1 MHAEYDSWYPRAKG
15 KLGGYLKVIK
25 FHHAPL
31 VEGPALVGAL
41 AFSGALPPAFFRQI
55 ALIVIAALGV
65 HVFGETYN
73 ELVGTRWHMNDPV
86 KRTFVSGA
94 VSKKEG
100 YALVILGALIFEA
113 AAWAL
118 NAWALRLSPLVVL
131 VILAYP
137 HLKDKFVGAP
147 YVLGGIVGIDVLGG
161 YVGIWGGLA
170 SSLSFLMN
178 KVPWL
183 LAISGIAFTAA
194 FDETLNLPKAGAHK
208 GVGIAELSAVSPES
222 FTLGF
227 IATNKL
233 VSVVT
238 AILACFFLGA
248 IPALFSVAY
257 SALVVATLRM
267 PKKREIGR
275 SVNLAL
281 VAYAILA
288 VGLALSHI

>member
-1 MHAEYDSWYPRAKG
+1 MHAEYDGWYPRARG

-41 AFSGALPPAFFRQI
+41 AFSGALPPAFIRQI
-55 ALIVIAALGV
+55 TLIVIAALGV

-73 ELVGTRWHMNDPV
+73 ELVGIKWHMNDPV
-86 KRTFVSGA
+86 KRPFVSGT
-94 VSKKEG
+94 VSKEEG
-100 YALVILGALIFEA
+100 YALVVLGVLIFEI

-118 NAWALRLSPLVVL
+118 NPWALHLSPLVVL
-131 VILAYP
+131 VTLVYP
-137 HLKDKFVGAP
+137 HLKGKFVGAP

-161 YVGIWGGLA
+161 YVGMWGGLA
-170 SSLSFLMN
+170 SSLSFLTN

-183 LAISGIAFTAA
+183 LAISGIAFTAS
-194 FDETLNLPKAGAHK
+194 FDETLNLPKVSAHK
-208 GVGIAELSAVSPES
+208 SVGIAEFSAVSPES

-227 IATNKL
+227 IAANKF
-233 VSVVT
+233 VSVIT
-238 AILACFFLGA
+238 AILACCFLGV
-248 IPALFSVAY
+248 IPAFFSVAY
-257 SALVVATLRM
+257 SAMVLATLPM
-267 PKKREIGR
+267 PRKRQIGR

-288 VGLALSHI
+288 VGLAASHV